1 MTYEPYLGPYSGDSG
16 GGAGGGFEQYPTD
29 IQVPSW
35 QPPPPSVINAVRVMY
50 AGAAVSVISVI
61 AGLVA
66 SGSAKSGIRAA
77 HPDLTASQ
85 VSAYAEF
92 DLVSVLIVG
101 LVGVGM
107 WIWLARMCRDGRR
120 VVRVVGTVLFGV
132 DTLLQGLG
140 FTQPVTL
147 AARIPGLLV
156 WLVGLVAVVLLWR
169 RDAAD
174 YFNAEFNGEPSEGQ
188 PW

>member
-1 MTYEPYLGPYSGDSG
+1 MTYEPYPGPYIGGNG
-16 GGAGGGFEQYPTD
+16 GGAGGGYEQYPTD

-50 AGAAVSVISVI
+50 VGAAVSVISVI
-61 AGLVA
+61 TGLLA
-66 SGSAKSGIRAA
+66 YGSVKSGIRAA
-77 HPDLTASQ
+77 HPDLTAGQ
-85 VSAYAEF
+85 VSASAEF
-92 DLVSVLIVG
+92 NLVAVLIAGLIGVG
-101 LVGVGM
+101 L

-120 VVRVVGTVLFGV
+120 VVRVVGSVLFGV
-132 DTLLQGLG
+132 DTLLQVLG
-140 FTQPVTL
+140 FTQPITV

-174 YFNAEFNGEPSEGQ
+174 YFNAGEPAEEQ